1 MEISAREKEG
11 IVILDVQGRLVGGDA
26 CNVLREAVQASV
38 DGGVKNIILQLGDV
52 DYIDSSGLGTLV
64 VCFSTLRDAEGALKL
79 LNVTSRNLELLVI
92 TKLETVFETF
102 NDEQDAVNSFFPN
115 RKVQRFDILSFIQ
128 QNERENN

>member
-1 MEISAREKEG
+1 MEIRAREKEG

-38 DGGVKNIILQLGDV
+38 DGGVKNMILQLGDV